1 MSRPGSLP
9 PAGFCQNGPAATEAA
24 PLAPMTVKT
33 RYQLIDIL
41 RGMAIVLMV
50 WFHFSWDL
58 WHFGYADFDF
68 YRDPFWLNLRTLIV
82 SLFLLLVG
90 VSLVLAARGGMNW
103 PRYFRRLGLLVLFA
117 VAITVVS
124 YFNNPQRV
132 IVFGILH
139 FIAFASVVAL
149 PFLRYY
155 WLTLFV
161 GLTLVVLDTQFS
173 HPLFNQPWLHWIG
186 LMTHKP
192 LTEDYVP
199 VIPWLGVVLIGIF
212 IGHSLFR
219 WKALAFAH
227 RWQSTASPARFLAL
241 AGRHSLAIYV
251 AHQPLLFGLF
261 ALVGALTG

>member
-24 PLAPMTVKT
+24 PLAPMTVQT

-41 RGMAIVLMV
+41 RGVAIVLMV

-103 PRYFRRLGLLVLFA
+103 PRYFKRLGLLAGFA
-117 VAITVVS
+117 LAITLAS
-124 YFNNPQRV
+124 WYSNPQRV

-139 FIAFASVVAL
+139 FIAFASVAAL
-149 PFLRYY
+149 PFLRGF
-155 WLTLFV
+155 WLTLLTGI
-161 GLTLVVLDTQFS
+161 GLIVLDTQFS
-173 HPLFNQPWLHWIG
+173 HPLFDRPALHWIG

-199 VIPWLGVVLIGIF
+199 VIPWLGVVLVGIF
-212 IGHSLFR
+212 VGQALFR
-219 WKALAFAH
+219 WPQLAFVA
-227 RWQSTASPARFLAL
+227 RVRSERAPARLLAL

-251 AHQPLLFGLF
+251 LHQPLLFGLF
-261 ALVGALTG
+261 WLVGRIV

>member
-1 MSRPGSLP
+1 
-9 PAGFCQNGPAATEAA
+9 
-24 PLAPMTVKT
+24 MTVKT
-33 RYQLIDIL
+33 RYQLVDIL
-41 RGMAIVLMV
+41 RGVAIALMV

-58 WHFGYADFDF
+58 RHFGYAGFDF
-68 YRDPFWLNLRTLIV
+68 YHDPFWLNLRTLIV

-90 VSLVLAARGGMNW
+90 VSLVLASRGGMNW
-103 PRYFRRLGLLVLFA
+103 HRYFRRLGLLVLFA

-124 YFNNPQRV
+124 HFTSPRRV

-139 FIAFASVVAL
+139 FIAFASVAAL
-149 PFLRYY
+149 PFLRFY

-161 GLTLVVLDTQFS
+161 GIALVVLDTRFS

-192 LTEDYVP
+192 ITEDYVP

-219 WKALAFAH
+219 WKALAFVQ
-227 RWQSTASPARFLAL
+227 RWQSPAPPARLLAL
-241 AGRHSLAIYV
+241 SGRHSLAIYV
-251 AHQPLLFGLF
+251 VHQPLLFGLF
-261 ALVGALTG
+261 AAIGALTG

>member
-1 MSRPGSLP
+1 
-9 PAGFCQNGPAATEAA
+9 
-24 PLAPMTVKT
+24 MTVKT
-33 RYQLIDIL
+33 RYQLVDVL
-41 RGMAIVLMV
+41 RGVAIALMV

-58 WHFGYADFDF
+58 WHFGYAGFDF

-90 VSLVLAARGGMNW
+90 VSLVLASRGGMNW
-103 PRYFRRLGLLVLFA
+103 QRYFKRLGLLVLFA

-149 PFLRYY
+149 PFLRFY

-161 GLTLVVLDTQFS
+161 GIALVVLDTQFS

-192 LTEDYVP
+192 VTEDYVP

-219 WKALAFAH
+219 WKALDFVH
-227 RWQSTASPARFLAL
+227 RWQSTAPPARLLAL

-251 AHQPLLFGLF
+251 VHQPLLFGLF
-261 ALVGALTG
+261 AVVGALTG

>member
-1 MSRPGSLP
+1 
-9 PAGFCQNGPAATEAA
+9 
-24 PLAPMTVKT
+24 
-33 RYQLIDIL
+33 
-41 RGMAIVLMV
+41 MV

-90 VSLVLAARGGMNW
+90 VSLVLASRGGMNW

-139 FIAFASVVAL
+139 FIAFASVAAL
-149 PFLRYY
+149 PFLRFH
-155 WLTLFV
+155 WLTLV
-161 GLTLVVLDTQFS
+161 AGIALIVLDMQFS

-192 LTEDYVP
+192 FTEDYVP
-199 VIPWLGVVLIGIF
+199 VIPWFGVVLIGIF
-212 IGHSLFR
+212 IGQGLFR
-219 WKALAFAH
+219 WKALQVLGRLRSEHAL
-227 RWQSTASPARFLAL
+227 ARFLAL
-241 AGRHSLAIYV
+241 AGRHGLAIYV
-251 AHQPLLFGLF
+251 THQPLLFGLF
-261 ALVGALTG
+261 GG